1 VRRFLTYVV
10 VVAKVGSP
18 DHPSVHILGDVLG
31 GEGRDLARKTRPKK
45 WISGGDAAGRRDE
58 DGRVVAV
65 RGEEKKRDG
74 WQHRDGDVRTG
85 G

>member
-31 GEGRDLARKTRPKK
+31 GEGRDLARKTRPKNG
-45 WISGGDAAGRRDE
+45 SAAAMR
-58 DGRVVAV
+58 
-65 RGEEKKRDG
+65 RGEEMRMDG
-74 WQHRDGDVRTG
+74 WWQCGERRRREMG
-85 G
+85 GSIGTAT